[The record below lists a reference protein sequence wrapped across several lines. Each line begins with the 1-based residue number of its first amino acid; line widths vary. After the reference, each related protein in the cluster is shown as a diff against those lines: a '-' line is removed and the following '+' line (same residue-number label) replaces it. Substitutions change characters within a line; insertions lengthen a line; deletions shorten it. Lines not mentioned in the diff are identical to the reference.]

1 MTKKST
7 ICENQDF
14 QIIKIESNAAC
25 CCGTVPFGSYCIKKK
40 GGLQQ
45 FNLEEDKL
53 KSLWELLNNKFKI
66 D

>member
-1 MTKKST
+1 MTRKTT

-14 QIIKIESNAAC
+14 QIIRIDSNAAC
-25 CCGTVPFGSYCIKKK
+25 CCGTVPFNTYCIKKK

-45 FNLEEDKL
+45 FNLEEEKL
-53 KSLWELLNNKFKI
+53 KSLWELLNSKFKT